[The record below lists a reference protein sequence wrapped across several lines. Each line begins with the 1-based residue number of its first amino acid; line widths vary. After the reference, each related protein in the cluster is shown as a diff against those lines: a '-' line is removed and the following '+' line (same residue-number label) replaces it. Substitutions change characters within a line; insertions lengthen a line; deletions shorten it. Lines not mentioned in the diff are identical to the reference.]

1 MHIVKNPYIPC
12 VIVEQLWVDGVDQ
25 ESDGQ
30 EEARGQQN
38 KRVETG
44 MNQSRLL
51 HLTI

>member
-1 MHIVKNPYIPC
+1 MRNVKNPYKPC

-30 EEARGQQN
+30 EEAGRQQN

-44 MNQSRLL
+44 MNQRRLL